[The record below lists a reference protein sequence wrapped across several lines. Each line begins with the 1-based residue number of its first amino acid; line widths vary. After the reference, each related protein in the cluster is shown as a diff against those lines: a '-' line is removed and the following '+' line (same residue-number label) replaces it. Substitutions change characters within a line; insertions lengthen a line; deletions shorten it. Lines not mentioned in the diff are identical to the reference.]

1 MAIRTALIQRLIHI
15 NEAIFFYPKLKRFYR
30 NKLGGG
36 PIRVIDV
43 GANKGQSI
51 RFFSSVGDASID
63 AFEPNRKLFAKLQR
77 AFGSDPKIKLHNK
90 GVSNIEGRLEFNE
103 NILDE
108 TSTFEPLNPNSEYLQ
123 KKARVLGVSADA
135 IIVDRY
141 EVEVTTLSEFLK
153 NHPADSFD
161 VLKIDVEG
169 HEYKV
174 LQGLFQSSGK
184 RAIRLIQLESHNDDM
199 YLDAERHE
207 DIEKLLREN
216 GYQRAIEIKHGFG
229 DFAEIIYEQ
238 K

>member
-1 MAIRTALIQRLIHI
+1 MSIRTALIQRLIHI

-30 NKLGGG
+30 RKLGGG
-36 PIRVIDV
+36 SIRVIDV

-51 RFFSSVGDASID
+51 RFFSSVGDATID
-63 AFEPNRKLFAKLQR
+63 AFEPNRKLFARLQQ
-77 AFGSDPKIKLHNK
+77 AFGANPKIKLHNK

-103 NILDE
+103 NVLDE

-123 KKARVLGVSADA
+123 KKARVLGVSTDA

-141 EVEVTTLSEFLK
+141 EVDVTTLSQFLQ
-153 NHPADSFD
+153 NHREESVD

-174 LQGLFQSSGK
+174 LQGLFTSSDK
-184 RAIRLIQLESHNDDM
+184 LPIRLIQIESHNDDM

-207 DIEKLLREN
+207 DIEKLLGEN
-216 GYQRAIEIKHGFG
+216 GYVRAIEIKHGFG